1 MKTSKNPYKYATAIM
16 IIIFGSMILSP
27 VSFMPEFPYAGG
39 RLPAIMLHGDDYF
52 SLGVFIFKSI
62 WLEIPLSMH
71 EKGFCPLMS
80 S

>member
-1 MKTSKNPYKYATAIM
+1 M
-16 IIIFGSMILSP
+16 IIILGSMILSP

-62 WLEIPLSMH
+62 
-71 EKGFCPLMS
+71 
-80 S
+80 